1 MDKADELRPDEYE
14 IKDLIANDRFIKSVN
29 ALKDRWKIPI
39 KGFDSNWHQNEWNEQ
54 NRESMPDYI
63 ADVEKLRVEYN
74 LTFRWKTALLQF
86 IPAANPLMLRAQS
99 PWEIK
104 YTYEGNTVAGRKN
117 VRDLMILTDESISQ
131 DEILDAQRTI
141 KRLAKRPKK
150 QLITNVDRDNKA
162 YELHQSG
169 ESNMQI
175 ADWLNKTYPSQAFN
189 TDSVAKIIKRVSAR
203 RTKGHPSQD

>member
-29 ALKDRWKIPI
+29 ALRKRWKIPI
-39 KGFDSNWHQNEWNEQ
+39 MGFGSNWDQNKWNEQ
-54 NRESMPDYI
+54 NQESMPDYI
-63 ADVEKLRVEYN
+63 ADVEALRIEFD
-74 LTFRWKTALLQF
+74 LTFRWKTALLHF
-86 IPAANPLMLRAQS
+86 IPTANPLVLRAQS
-99 PWEIK
+99 PWEIR
-104 YTYEGNTVAGRKN
+104 YTYEGSTVASRKN

-150 QLITNVDRDNKA
+150 QLITNIDRDNKA
-162 YELHQSG
+162 YALHQSG

-175 ADWLNKTYPSQAFN
+175 AAWLNKTHPGQAFN

-203 RTKGHPSQD
+203 RTKGHPTQD